1 MSINKKYVMAGMLA
15 TAAIIPMADVT
26 NSYADEMRIT
36 TTRVNFRKGPGT
48 NYSSMQVIEKGQ
60 TVEFLGESGDWAN
73 VKYNSKTG
81 YIHKDYLATQSST
94 PSNSVM
100 YVNASSGLNV
110 RKGPSTSYAKVAKL
124 ANGTQV
130 NVITTSGDWS
140 KITSGSIT
148 GYVSNAY
155 LTASPS
161 NNGGSNESNDNNQA
175 TTTKYV
181 NSNSNLN
188 VRSGPSTSHSVVTK
202 LTRGTAVTVH
212 STSNGWSK
220 ITVNG
225 VSGYVSSQYLSDTK
239 PSTPS
244 EGNNSG
250 SQTATTKYVTANSLN
265 VRSGAGTNYSKVGSL
280 SKGTQVT
287 VHSTSNGWSKITSG
301 SVNGYVSDQY
311 LSTTK
316 PSTSNDSTSSGSSTT
331 DRATKVVN
339 FAKQQLGKKYVWG
352 AQGPSSFDCSGFTYY
367 VYKNSVGVTLNRTS
381 SAQSSNGSHVSK
393 SNLRAGDLVFFDTS
407 GPNNGA
413 ISHVGIYIGGGQMI
427 HASSGKGQV
436 VITSMNTSY
445 WNKAYVTARRVV

>member
-124 ANGTQV
+124 ANGTKV

-265 VRSGAGTNYSKVGSL
+265 VRSGAGTNYYKVGSL

-316 PSTSNDSTSSGSSTT
+316 PSDSTSSGSSTT